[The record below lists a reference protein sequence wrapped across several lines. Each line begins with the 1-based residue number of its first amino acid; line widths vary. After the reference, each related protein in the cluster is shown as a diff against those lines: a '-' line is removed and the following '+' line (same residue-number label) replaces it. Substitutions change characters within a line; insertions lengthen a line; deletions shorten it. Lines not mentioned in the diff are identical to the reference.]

1 MEATNIQNRFFQQ
14 LKTLL
19 PPHVAM
25 VDEVADLLA
34 ISNDSAYR
42 RIRGEKPISLEEM
55 QRLAVHYK
63 ISLDQFMHIKS
74 DSFLFAGT
82 LGNISGDPFEE
93 WLSSIGRHFSL
104 LTTFPGKHLYYLT
117 RDVTFVEHFQLPELA
132 AFKFFFWKKSI
143 FQYEEMKKQKF
154 SFDTLDP
161 KIYEAGR
168 KIYEDYCSVPTTEI
182 WNIESINT
190 TIRQIEFYREAEIF
204 DSAATVRL
212 LYAKVEEMINHL
224 EKQAE
229 YGCKFP
235 IGKGP
240 KTNAA
245 AYNMFVNEL
254 ILGDNSF
261 LIVTDTFKVA
271 YISHSI
277 LDYMVTHDEAFC
289 NYRFASIQNLIKKSA
304 SISIAG
310 EKERTRFFNRLR
322 DKIRHAAKF
331 SD

>member
-1 MEATNIQNRFFQQ
+1 MEATNIQVRFFQH
-14 LKTLL
+14 LKALL
-19 PPHVAM
+19 PLHIAM

-55 QRLAVHYK
+55 QKLAIHYK
-63 ISLDQFMHIKS
+63 ISLDQFMHIQS
-74 DSFLFAGT
+74 NSFLFTGT
-82 LGNISGDPFEE
+82 LGNIPGDPFEG
-93 WLSSIGRHFSL
+93 WLDSIGKQFAL
-104 LTTFPGKHLYYLT
+104 LNTFPGKHLYYLT
-117 RDVTFVEHFQLPELA
+117 RDVTFMEHFQLPELA

-143 FQYEEMKKQKF
+143 FQYEEMKGQKF
-154 SFDTLDP
+154 SFNTLDA
-161 KIYEAGR
+161 KAYQAGL

-190 TIRQIEFYREAEIF
+190 TIRQIEFYRESHIF
-204 DSAATVRL
+204 DSPETVKA
-212 LYAKVEEMINHL
+212 LYRKVEELINHI

-229 YGCKFP
+229 HGCKFP
-235 IGKGP
+235 IGKQP
-240 KTNAA
+240 KSNAA

-261 LIVTDTFKVA
+261 LIVTDAFKVA

-277 LDYMVTHDEAFC
+277 LDYMFTHDEAFC

-304 SISIAG
+304 SISVAS

-322 DKIRHAAKF
+322 DKIRHAARF
-331 SD
+331 